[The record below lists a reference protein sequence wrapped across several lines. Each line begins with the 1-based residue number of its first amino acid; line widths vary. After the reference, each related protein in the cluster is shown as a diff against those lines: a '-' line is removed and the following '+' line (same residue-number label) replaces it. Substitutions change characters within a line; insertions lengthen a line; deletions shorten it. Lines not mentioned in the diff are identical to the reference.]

1 MKFIVSSGELLKA
14 LQLISGVTGGN
25 SSLPVL
31 ENFLFDLDSDK
42 LTIYGSDGE
51 TTMKTSIQVQST
63 DKGKIAVPS
72 KLLTDTVKTFSE
84 QPLSFSKEGNQ
95 LEIVDEKDNY
105 FIALDDVDQ
114 YPNLPELDTDK
125 SIIMKAS
132 VLGEAVANT
141 VFSTG
146 NDAMRPVMTGV
157 LFQFTDSECRFVATD
172 AHRLVKYTRKDIYAD
187 ENIEFIMP
195 KKPLTLLKNALI
207 AYDDDVIIEFNET
220 NARFTHNETQWV
232 CRLIDGKYPNYDAV
246 IPKENPNV
254 LTINRQLFLSSLKRA
269 SLFSNKSTSQVR
281 LALNGNLLKL
291 SAEDVDFS
299 NKADMSLPCD
309 YNGEELKIGF
319 NSKFLNEMLN
329 NISSED
335 ITLEMSTSNRAGIIK
350 PADGLDENED
360 ILMLVMPVMLNN

>member
-1 MKFIVSSGELLKA
+1 MKFIVSSGDLLKA

-31 ENFLFDLDSDK
+31 ENFLFDLDEDR

-51 TTMKTSIQVQST
+51 TTMKTSIGVQSE
-63 DKGKIAVPS
+63 DKDRIAVPS
-72 KLLTDTVKTFSE
+72 KLLTDIIKTFSE
-84 QPLSFSKEGNQ
+84 QPLTFSKKENQ

-114 YPNLPELDTDK
+114 YPSIPEIEVEK
-125 SIIMKAS
+125 SLKIKAS
-132 VLGEAVANT
+132 VLAEAINNT
-141 VFSTG
+141 IFATG
-146 NDAMRPVMTGV
+146 NDAMRPVMTGI
-157 LFQFTDSECRFVATD
+157 LFQFNESESCFVATD
-172 AHRLVKYTRKDIYAD
+172 AHRLVKYTRKDSVS
-187 ENIEFIMP
+187 EEPIEFIMP
-195 KKPLTLLKNALI
+195 KKPLILLKNALA
-207 AYDDDVIIEFNET
+207 AYDDEVLIDFNDT
-220 NARFTHNETQWV
+220 NARFTYNETQWV

-281 LALNGNLLKL
+281 LVLNGNLLKL
-291 SAEDVDFS
+291 SAEDLDFA
-299 NKADMSLPCD
+299 NKAEMSLPCD

-350 PADGLDENED
+350 PVDGKDDNED
-360 ILMLVMPVMLNN
+360 ILMLVMPVMLNQ

>member
-25 SSLPVL
+25 ISLPVL
-31 ENFLFDLDSDK
+31 ENFLFELSPNK

-51 TTMKTSIQVQST
+51 TTMKTAVEVQSE
-63 DKGKIAVPS
+63 DSGKIAVPS

-105 FIALDDVDQ
+105 FIALDDVEQ
-114 YPNLPELDTDK
+114 YPAIPEPATDK
-125 SIIMKAS
+125 TLTIKAS
-132 VLGEAVANT
+132 VLAEAIANT
-141 VFSTG
+141 IFSTG

-172 AHRLVKYTRKDIYAD
+172 AHRLVKYTRKDVSVSD
-187 ENIEFIMP
+187 NIEFIMP
-195 KKPLTLLKNALI
+195 KKPLNLLKNALI
-207 AYDDDVIIEFNET
+207 AFDDDVVIDFNET
-220 NARFTHNETQWV
+220 NARFTHNETQWI

-254 LTINRQLFLSSLKRA
+254 LTINRQLFLNSLKRA

-281 LALNGNLLKL
+281 LKLNGNSLKL
-291 SAEDVDFS
+291 SAEDIDFS

-309 YNGEELKIGF
+309 YHGEEMKIGF
-319 NSKFLNEMLN
+319 NSKFLNEMLSN
-329 NISSED
+329 LSSED
-335 ITLEMSTSNRAGIIK
+335 ITLEMSIPSRAGIIK
-350 PADGLDENED
+350 PVDNQDENED
-360 ILMLVMPVMLNN
+360 ILMLVMPVMLNS

>member
-31 ENFLFDLDSDK
+31 ENFLFDLNADK
-42 LTIYGSDGE
+42 LVIYGSDGE
-51 TTMKTSIQVQST
+51 TTMKTSVAVQSS
-63 DKGKIAVPS
+63 DSGKIAVPS
-72 KLLTDTVKTFSE
+72 KLLTDIIKTFAE

-105 FIALDDVDQ
+105 FIALDEVDQ
-114 YPNLPELDTDK
+114 YPTLPELDTDK
-125 SIIMKAS
+125 SIIIKAS
-132 VLGEAVANT
+132 VLAESISNT
-141 VFSTG
+141 IFSTG

-172 AHRLVKYTRKDIYAD
+172 AHRLVKYTRKDISSPED
-187 ENIEFIMP
+187 IEFIMP
-195 KKPLTLLKNALI
+195 KKPLTLLKNALM
-207 AYDDDVIIEFNET
+207 AFDDEVKVDFNET

-269 SLFSNKSTSQVR
+269 ALFSNKSTSQVR
-281 LALNGNLLKL
+281 LSLNGNSLKL
-291 SAEDVDFS
+291 SAEDLDFA
-299 NKADMSLPCD
+299 NKAEMSLPCD

-319 NSKFLNEMLN
+319 NSRFLNEMLTN
-329 NISSED
+329 LSSED
-335 ITLEMSTSNRAGIIK
+335 ITLEMSTPNRAGIIK
-350 PADGLDENED
+350 PVDGVDENED
-360 ILMLVMPVMLNN
+360 ILMLVMPVMLNA